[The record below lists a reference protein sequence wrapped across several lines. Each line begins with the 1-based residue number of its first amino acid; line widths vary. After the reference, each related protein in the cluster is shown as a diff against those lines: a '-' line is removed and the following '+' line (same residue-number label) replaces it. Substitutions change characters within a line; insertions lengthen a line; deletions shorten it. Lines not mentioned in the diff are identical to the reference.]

1 MVPKG
6 KKIWLDGEMLNW
18 DEANVHVLTH
28 GLHYGTSVYE
38 GIRAYKLSSGG
49 GAIFRLKD
57 HMTRFIDSCRILQLQ
72 PKYGVDE
79 LCDIVLETVRANE
92 LDECY
97 IRPLAW
103 TGVGAMGLFADNPT
117 SVMIAAWPWGA
128 YLGDDALNNGVKV
141 HVSTYNR
148 HHPNI
153 SMIRAK
159 IGGQYVTGVLA
170 KREAQ
175 AHGYHEAI
183 MLDTHGYVAEGSGEK
198 HFRSQRRRGLYSARL
213 FADSSGVHAGL
224 HHATAQRSRYRGP
237 KRAVYPRF
245 PLHLRRNVPY
255 RHGSGNHP
263 GQRNRPQAR
272 RKRQTGT
279 GHAEDS
285 ERVLRLR
292 PWAKRKIR
300 PLAGPTLRKVR

>member
-1 MVPKG
+1 MVAKG
-6 KKIWLDGEMLNW
+6 KKIWFDGELMNW
-18 DEANVHVLTH
+18 DDANVHVLTH

-38 GIRAYKLSSGG
+38 GIRAYKLTSGG

-57 HMTRFIDSCRILQLQ
+57 HMARFVDSCRILQLQ
-72 PKYGVDE
+72 TKYTVDE
-79 LCDIVLETVRANE
+79 LCDVVLETVRAND

-103 TGVGAMGLFADNPT
+103 AGEGNMGLFADNPT
-117 SVMIAAWPWGA
+117 SVMVAAWPWGA
-128 YLGDDALNNGVKV
+128 YLGDEALNNGVKV

-183 MLDTHGYVAEGSGEK
+183 MLDTHGYVAEGSGENI
-198 HFRSQRRRGLYSARL
+198 
-213 FADSSGVHAGL
+213 FAIKDGVAFTPPDSSPILPGFTRDCAIRLLQDAGVEVRKELFPRDFLTICDEIFLTG
-224 HHATAQRSRYRGP
+224 TAAEITPVSEVDRRS
-237 KRAVYPRF
+237 V
-245 PLHLRRNVPY
+245 
-255 RHGSGNHP
+255 GSGKP
-263 GQRNRPQAR
+263 GPVTKGIQKAYFGCVHGENEKYA
-272 RKRQTGT
+272 
-279 GHAEDS
+279 HWLD
-285 ERVLRLR
+285 RL
-292 PWAKRKIR
+292 
-300 PLAGPTLRKVR
+300 